1 MSLIKRAGDLVYTFR
16 FLKLLV
22 TKFENTEAYKLGII
36 DATGKRDKSV
46 EIDSSEKASA
56 YTPFH
61 KLVFNIKKVLAKIP
75 GGSSTL
81 ASYAAALYL
90 LKEQYGVSE
99 KDIVKGIKQ
108 LGFSEDSFIIEG
120 SKWFVLEDSRLTPG
134 TYKVKSVKNVN
145 VTMDELVNPHDFI
158 RIGEDCYPVGS
169 IFGINIYEATHV
181 KSRQRVYIT
190 VDELLA

>member
-1 MSLIKRAGDLVYTFR
+1 MSLIKRAGDLIYTFR

-46 EIDSSEKASA
+46 AIDSPEKASS

-61 KLVFNIKKVLAKIP
+61 KLVFNIKKALAKLP

-99 KDIVKGIKQ
+99 ENIIRGVNQ
-108 LGFSEDSFIIEG
+108 LGFSEDIFMVEG
-120 SKWFVLEDSRLTPG
+120 SKWFVLKDSRLTPG
-134 TYKVKSVKNVN
+134 TYKVKNVKNVN
-145 VTMDELVNPHDFI
+145 RTMDELVNPYDFI
-158 RIGEDCYPVGS
+158 SIGEECYPVGS

-181 KSRQRVYIT
+181 KSRQRVYVT